1 MVGWMADDQ
10 SGIGRGRRRRYQ
22 ASAGTNQNNGAFE
35 AVKSALTAV
44 AGIGGV
50 AYLVIKY
57 RTEQREKDRT
67 VDTKVQDAINQLG
80 SDKASTR
87 IAGVYALTDIADT
100 YRGGYRQRVV
110 DILCGY
116 LRSDRSRQPAWDAS
130 GHLVESVA
138 SDEAVE
144 FTIIAI
150 MRKHLRK
157 KQKDDD
163 GKIRVRQTVDDD
175 QLWCDCEFD
184 LHEATFHEAVDLKDS
199 TFECVPHFRG
209 TKFERDAHFDVAT
222 FTRDA
227 YADFGGAEFRASAT
241 FSGIQDPPSF
251 KFEECKFNKICR
263 GAYEWGTIP
272 IPEDNDGLPA
282 GAVWADFPEEDDKD
296 GGTTSR

>member
-1 MVGWMADDQ
+1 
-10 SGIGRGRRRRYQ
+10 
-22 ASAGTNQNNGAFE
+22 
-35 AVKSALTAV
+35 
-44 AGIGGV
+44 
-50 AYLVIKY
+50 
-57 RTEQREKDRT
+57 
-67 VDTKVQDAINQLG
+67 
-80 SDKASTR
+80 
-87 IAGVYALTDIADT
+87 
-100 YRGGYRQRVV
+100 
-110 DILCGY
+110 
-116 LRSDRSRQPAWDAS
+116 
-130 GHLVESVA
+130 
-138 SDEAVE
+138 
-144 FTIIAI
+144 

-209 TKFERDAHFDVAT
+209 TKFERDADFGRATFTRGAYFGEATFTGDAHFDVAT